1 MQTRVEAL
9 TLFPRALKA
18 ANEEI
23 ESAVT
28 APSEKNERQRT
39 SGWDPYEVWR
49 TRIQAP
55 QNSTRPT
62 RNR

>member
-23 ESAVT
+23 EAVAAT
-28 APSEKNERQRT
+28 SEKNERQRT

-55 QNSTRPT
+55 QNSARTP

>member
-18 ANEEI
+18 ANEELV
-23 ESAVT
+23 SVAT
-28 APSEKNERQRT
+28 PSEKIERRA

-49 TRIQAP
+49 TRVKEP
-55 QNSTRPT
+55 QDTIRLPQTR
-62 RNR
+62 

>member
-1 MQTRVEAL
+1 MQTRVEAV

-18 ANEEI
+18 ANEELV
-23 ESAVT
+23 SSVT
-28 APSEKNERQRT
+28 PPADKNERRT

-55 QNSTRPT
+55 QNSARP

>member
-18 ANEEI
+18 ANEELV
-23 ESAVT
+23 SVVT
-28 APSEKNERQRT
+28 PSENTIERRAA
-39 SGWDPYEVWR
+39 GWDPYEVWR
-49 TRIQAP
+49 TRVKAP
-55 QNSTRPT
+55 QNSIRLP

>member
-23 ESAVT
+23 EAVAAT
-28 APSEKNERQRT
+28 SEKNERQRT

-55 QNSTRPT
+55 QNSTRPP